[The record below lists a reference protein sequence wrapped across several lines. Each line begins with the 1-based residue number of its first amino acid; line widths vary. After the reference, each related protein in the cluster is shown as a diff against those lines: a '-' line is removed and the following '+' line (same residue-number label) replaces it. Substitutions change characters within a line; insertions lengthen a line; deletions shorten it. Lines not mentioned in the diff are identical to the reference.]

1 MQSAFLPVRHMNPS
15 SAPLPARKSL
25 RARGLLATLAL
36 LLYTVLAG
44 LYVAGERMRIN
55 DSVTALETLS
65 RHEKALAL
73 TEAAVSSALVDVN
86 ESSSAEH
93 AATAPPADLR
103 LYMESCAKLFA
114 ALDEFDPGYTRLQRA
129 IARSYDGL
137 QAQPVRAAWIDL
149 RESLARAAD
158 ELDIRRAQLAEQREN
173 AVTAYQR
180 SYDAVTVKT
189 MLLSVIGLVLFGTLA
204 AWFFARLAR
213 DIARLES
220 HARQIVGGS
229 RGVALEVQRDDEL
242 GRLMHAVNRMAVD
255 LDEREQRIE
264 LDREQRS
271 HQDKMLAVGAVAA
284 GMAHEVNNPLM
295 VIAGS
300 AGLLRDAARER
311 NDSEAAE
318 QAEQIAAQAHRA
330 GQAAQRL
337 ADAAAPQP
345 VQRDWIDLLALVRR
359 VLQWMGYDRRY
370 RGFVFEVKAPPDL
383 PAVYGS
389 AEAIQRVLVQML
401 TLACDALAAHGQ
413 SRASPCITLARGEAT
428 VELSLAFPAQLDF
441 SQDEVQ
447 RAVLLGR
454 AALAPLGAQLA
465 FGQDNAGGSRIKL
478 ALPMNSHETSR

>member
-1 MQSAFLPVRHMNPS
+1 MQSAFPPARNMNPPSAALPV
-15 SAPLPARKSL
+15 RKSL
-25 RARGLLATLAL
+25 RARGVLATLAL

-55 DSVTALETLS
+55 DSVTALEALS

-73 TEAAVSSALVDVN
+73 TEAAVSSALLDVN
-86 ESSSAEH
+86 EASNAEH
-93 AATAPPADLR
+93 EAAAPPADLR

-129 IARSYDGL
+129 IARSYDSL

-149 RESLARAAD
+149 REAMARAAD
-158 ELDIRRAQLAEQREN
+158 ELDIRRARLTEQREN
-173 AVTAYQR
+173 AIATYQR

-213 DIARLES
+213 DIGRLEA
-220 HARQIVGGS
+220 HARQIVGGT
-229 RGVALEVQRDDEL
+229 RGVALDVQRDDEL
-242 GRLMHAVNRMAVD
+242 GHLMHAVNRLSAD

-264 LDREQRS
+264 LDRQRS
-271 HQDKMLAVGAVAA
+271 AHQDKMLAMGAVAA
-284 GMAHEVNNPLM
+284 GMAHEVNNPLA
-295 VIAGS
+295 VIAGT
-300 AGLLRDAARER
+300 ADALKAAALQRHDAA
-311 NDSEAAE
+311 AAE
-318 QAEQIAAQAHRA
+318 DAETILAQAHRA

-345 VQRDWIDLLALVRR
+345 AQRDWIDLLTLVRR

-370 RGFVFEVKAPPDL
+370 RGFVFAVQAPPDL

-389 AEAIQRVLVQML
+389 AEAVQRVLVQML
-401 TLACDALAAHGQ
+401 TLACDALATQGQ
-413 SRASPCITLARGEAT
+413 LRASPCIALSRGDAT
-428 VELSLAFPAQLDF
+428 VALEIVFPAQIDF
-441 SQDEVQ
+441 TQEDVQ
-447 RAVLLGR
+447 RGVLLGR

-465 FGQDNAGGSRIKL
+465 FGQDPSGGSHIKL
-478 ALPMNSHETSR
+478 ALPMNSHDNPP